1 MRGAG
6 ASVDRNVILDKDVI
20 VRRGKRLIG
29 QDSYPIVIGK
39 KSLFR
44 RDVHVENI
52 NGGFRSNPLQKPA
65 VWRTFWV
72 PCPSFDNSGADVRV
86 IMPKYGTIPSH
97 LKTVSFTNVTF
108 ISVGASERYAGLEEA
123 KYKGVTFYFIDNEE
137 YFKRGGLYGYED
149 DGERFAFFCKAVLEL
164 IPYLDFVPDIL
175 HCHDWQTGMIP
186 VLLEAFYRT
195 KEPYEHIQTVFTI
208 HNLKYQ
214 GIFPVSFFKE
224 FFGLE
229 DSWFTI
235 DKLEFYG
242 NASFMK
248 GGLVFS
254 KALTTVSKT
263 YSEEIRYPY
272 FGEGLEGV
280 LSARKE
286 DLYGIINGIDC
297 DEFDPFTDSLIVK
310 RYDKDSLENKEENKA
325 ELQLELNL
333 PIRRDVPVIGLV
345 SRLTD
350 QKGLDLIACVL
361 DELLMEDIQFV
372 VLGTGDPQYENMF
385 REAQRKYPNKMS
397 ANIRFDNTLA
407 HRIYASSDLFLMPSL
422 FEPCGLGQMI
432 AMRYGSLPVVRK
444 PRRRIRSSPKRS
456 RRRERLFLSNINAH
470 DMLYTVRYAL
480 RYIRQE
486 RFRSIQKEA
495 MAGTSA
501 GTGPPVFGGAKG
513 PSNKGFINPVH
524 NKF

>member
-1 MRGAG
+1 
-6 ASVDRNVILDKDVI
+6 
-20 VRRGKRLIG
+20 
-29 QDSYPIVIGK
+29 
-39 KSLFR
+39 
-44 RDVHVENI
+44 
-52 NGGFRSNPLQKPA
+52 
-65 VWRTFWV
+65 
-72 PCPSFDNSGADVRV
+72 
-86 IMPKYGTIPSH
+86 
-97 LKTVSFTNVTF
+97 
-108 ISVGASERYAGLEEA
+108 
-123 KYKGVTFYFIDNEE
+123 
-137 YFKRGGLYGYED
+137 
-149 DGERFAFFCKAVLEL
+149 
-164 IPYLDFVPDIL
+164 
-175 HCHDWQTGMIP
+175 MIP

-224 FFGLE
+224 FFGLV

-248 GGLVFS
+248 GGLLFS

-432 AMRYGSLPVVRK
+432 AMRYGSLPVVRETGGLK
-444 PRRRIRSSPKRS
+444 
-456 RRRERLFLSNINAH
+456 
-470 DMLYTVRYAL
+470 DTV
-480 RYIRQE
+480 IP
-486 RFRSIQKEA
+486 F
-495 MAGTSA
+495 
-501 GTGPPVFGGAKG
+501 
-513 PSNKGFINPVH
+513 
-524 NKF
+524 